1 MSLNQARCSPHSP
14 PPPLPL
20 CRHCTL
26 SDRASCSQFEGG
38 VVFVS
43 HDERLIE
50 MVADELWVVN
60 RGEGGQPGTVRAQP
74 ACIPGASHLLSV
86 LLPLAQVSV
95 WHSSFEEYKQKLET
109 EYLSKMVSNNTV
121 KGLK

>member
-14 PPPLPL
+14 NAPLPTL
-20 CRHCTL
+20 YPLRPCTF
-26 SDRASCSQFEGG
+26 SQFEGG

-95 WHSSFEEYKQKLET
+95 WHGSFEEYKQKLET